1 MQLLKS
7 RTHKTAIMFFTTLPI
22 LFNYIQII
30 SYPEF
35 LLLVVGLLSFTFLS
49 TQAPKT
55 GWEEDHSENLYLY
68 LHATW
73 FGRVALWKTFWPFFI
88 VFNATLAYI
97 DYRAITATYT
107 MASWAT
113 MHIIFAMPLIYWT
126 VSVWRS
132 SDKCGW
138 KWQAAIAR
146 CATLLAHLEYL
157 IRYLIWYEFPST
169 LFNCRQMIL
178 QFGDCFF

>member
-1 MQLLKS
+1 MLG
-7 RTHKTAIMFFTTLPI
+7 
-22 LFNYIQII
+22 
-30 SYPEF
+30 
-35 LLLVVGLLSFTFLS
+35 LVCLTYLY
-49 TQAPKT
+49 TQAPKP
-55 GWEEDHSENLYLY
+55 GRHEDRHANPYLY

-97 DYRAITATYT
+97 DYRAIAATYT

-113 MHIIFAMPLIYWT
+113 MHIIFAMPLLYWT

-132 SDKCGW
+132 SDKCRW
-138 KWQAAIAR
+138 KWQATAAR
-146 CATLLAHLEYL
+146 CVTLLAYVEYL
-157 IRYLIWYEFPST
+157 IRYLIWHEFPST